1 MEMSMCVSAPERD
14 PSTNRAQSIEIAH
27 KSASLLGSRSRAY
40 RTALSLAFYRYVNVL
55 DGIFSV
61 AETHRFEK
69 GPRSN
74 NGANFKTHRRTV
86 S

>member
-1 MEMSMCVSAPERD
+1 MCVSAPERD
-14 PSTNRAQSIEIAH
+14 SSTNRAQSIEIAH
-27 KSASLLGSRSRAY
+27 KTLHCWGPARVPTGPHFRSRF
-40 RTALSLAFYRYVNVL
+40 TKYVNVL
-55 DGIFSV
+55 DGIFLV